1 MLPRWKIVYTVN
13 VKTSFSHVTSGIAGG
28 FAHVLALQVLVD
40 FEESARSRAVRD
52 ADLDVRVGV
61 EQFVVEIPTDI

>member
-1 MLPRWKIVYTVN
+1 MLPRWKIGYTVN